1 MRTSPGR
8 ACRRTAPAPWHLL
21 APERMSGH
29 VLQWLVGMPAE
40 THPGILGMALGG
52 AFEKLPPSLK
62 PCFCHGGAE
71 PETI

>member
-1 MRTSPGR
+1 
-8 ACRRTAPAPWHLL
+8 
-21 APERMSGH
+21 MSGH